1 MRILYIE
8 DNPKTVRM
16 ISKMLGTAGY
26 RLTSAPDV
34 RIGLRQAIRDMPDV
48 ILMDYDLP
56 YVNGLE
62 AVALLRNSVRLKAT
76 PIIMVTA
83 SATDAEAG
91 KFFEAGCD
99 GFVPKPVSK
108 DRLISTI
115 QAVKEQP
122 SARQNAAKTNR
133 D

>member
-1 MRILYIE
+1 
-8 DNPKTVRM
+8 VRL
-16 ISKMLGTAGY
+16 ISKMLGRAGY

-34 RIGLRQAIRDMPDV
+34 RIGLRQAMRDMPDV

-62 AVALLRNSVRLKAT
+62 AVAMLRGSTRLKNT

-83 SATDAEAG
+83 SATDAESG
-91 KFFEAGCD
+91 PFLRAGCD

-108 DRLISTI
+108 ERLISTI
-115 QAVKEQP
+115 QQVTGQH
-122 SARQNAAKTNR
+122 SAGEDASEADSDEHTKPPDVTAH
-133 D
+133 